1 MVLEN
6 NIFPVAAYVI
16 MLKFGPSVFRPI
28 HSLHLLKFESADLI
42 LTIYNCISI
51 TVCKTG
57 GSQKKNN
64 KTGWGGGG
72 GTYEQWSNVFYLVV
86 CPCISE

>member
-6 NIFPVAAYVI
+6 NIFPVAAYVK

-42 LTIYNCISI
+42 LASI
-51 TVCKTG
+51 RILLIFG
-57 GSQKKNN
+57 EYSSGD
-64 KTGWGGGG
+64 
-72 GTYEQWSNVFYLVV
+72 
-86 CPCISE
+86 